1 MSDLEAPVSST
12 LPSKSTSRLDTI
24 VDLKL
29 GQALVLS
36 GFRTRSQR
44 HSVTGLPLLSEI
56 PLLGVLFASHKDS
69 AEETDGAIFVVP
81 TVIESVAPASHD
93 LISDALSHYES
104 FSGDVAEANAFEHR
118 PAFAPKVK
126 NGKK

>member
-1 MSDLEAPVSST
+1 V
-12 LPSKSTSRLDTI
+12 

-44 HSVTGLPLLSEI
+44 HAITGLPLLSEI

-81 TVIESVAPASHD
+81 TVIETVTPSSHD
-93 LISDALSHYES
+93 MISDALSHYDS
-104 FSGDVAEANAFEHR
+104 FSGDVAEVNAYEHR
-118 PAFAPKVK
+118 PNVSPKAR